1 MKKFIALILAL
12 VLILSV
18 LALVSCGDNPQK
30 AETSDTTSA
39 SAVGVDETTKGTDG
53 TTSGSRKETT
63 TTKTTETTETT
74 KGEET
79 TDSETVLTG
88 KEKHPDFKD
97 VNFGGR
103 TFHFVTRRAGAAAGT
118 AMRYMPRRQ
127 EATV

>member
-12 VLILSV
+12 IMILSV

-63 TTKTTETTETT
+63 TTETTDTT

-97 VNFGGR
+97 VKMKYTISNI
-103 TFHFVTRRAGAAAGT
+103 
-118 AMRYMPRRQ
+118 
-127 EATV
+127 

>member
-39 SAVGVDETTKGTDG
+39 STVGVDETTKGTDG

>member
-63 TTKTTETTETT
+63 TTKTTETT